1 MEYKNYLPLMRNAYD
16 MLCAMPA
23 DDPELGAL
31 AREGL
36 LHVTRNHAEF
46 DACADRPTSFANH
59 FLRLLATL
67 PLADNGHWLELFE
80 DLALIIRAKALIS
93 GKGAETDIEQRI
105 LRYFESSGQ
114 WEKDDGRMVSQWYW
128 YRLPLQAAETCRFRC
143 AGN

>member
-1 MEYKNYLPLMRNAYD
+1 MEYKKYLPLMRNAYD

-23 DDPELGAL
+23 GDPELSRL

-36 LHVTRNHAEF
+36 LHVTRNHAAF
-46 DACADRPTSFANH
+46 DACPNSRTPFANH

-67 PLADNGHWLELFE
+67 PLVDDGHWLEIFE
-80 DLALIIRAKALIS
+80 DLALIIREKTLIS
-93 GKGAETDIEQRI
+93 GKGADAEIERRI

-128 YRLPLQAAETCRFRC
+128 YRLPLQAAENTRFART
-143 AGN
+143 GN